1 MRRGLGPAVETALL
15 KRAKRVRRLL
25 LLTGRDRAPLPEI
38 LQIEATNL
46 CNARCVFCPRDR
58 MERKQGVM
66 EMALYRRIVDQA
78 AALGIRHVRLHNY
91 GESFIDREIVEKIRY
106 AKSRG
111 IDQLGLIS
119 NGSLI
124 TEPLARGIVEAGLDA
139 INISVDAAGKE
150 AFERTRLGLKY
161 DRVIENIEGLVRVR
175 RELGATRPK
184 LILSFVRQQDSND
197 AERAF
202 IDKWRRVA
210 DKVHV
215 TDLHNW
221 AGTLH
226 DRSSVQFPCY
236 RPWLT
241 FTVLWD
247 GRVALCCADFDAK
260 VVLGDLRTE
269 TIADLWNSDAFRA
282 VRRDHLDHGGPAI
295 CHGCDLPKK
304 DSPLW
309 IRKLMRRPFSA
320 AKTHRSLV

>member
-1 MRRGLGPAVETALL
+1 MRRRAGPAVESVLL
-15 KRAKRVRRLL
+15 KQAKHVRRLL
-25 LLTGRDRAPLPEI
+25 LLAARDRGPLPEI
-38 LQIEATNL
+38 LQIEATNI
-46 CNARCVFCPRDR
+46 CNARCVFCPRER

-66 EMALYRRIVDQA
+66 EMALYRKIVDEA
-78 AALGIRHVRLHNY
+78 AALGIPNVRLHNY
-91 GESFIDREIVEKIRY
+91 GESFIDREIVEKIRH

-111 IDQLGLIS
+111 IPRLGLIS

-124 TEPLARGIVEAGLDA
+124 TEALARSIVEAGLDE

-150 AFERTRLGLKY
+150 TFERTRIGLSY
-161 DRVIENIEGLVRVR
+161 DRVIENIERLLRVR
-175 RELGATRPK
+175 GELGAARPK
-184 LILSFVRQQDSND
+184 LILSFVRQEDSQ

-202 IDKWRRVA
+202 IEKWSRTA
-210 DKVHV
+210 DKVLV

-226 DRSSVQFPCY
+226 DRSGVQFPCY

-260 VVLGDLRTE
+260 VVVGDLRTSA
-269 TIADLWNSDAFRA
+269 IADVWNSDAFRA
-282 VRRDHLDHGGPAI
+282 VRRAHLDHGGPDI

-309 IRKLMRRPFSA
+309 IRKLMGRPFSPA
-320 AKTHRSLV
+320 SPRRPVV